1 MWIHTFTPAQLQE
14 VHHRLHRHHALPV
27 DMDKLSAVC
36 EEVNQRSRCISHG
49 LFEADAIQVA
59 VDYAITLRK
68 CRWVENYEQLVD
80 TAFVTALTYLRLSK
94 YPIDSDDPAL
104 WSHFK
109 DTYNNERLEYVFFLA
124 FTRQKILLNAFS
136 CKRSVHERL
145 PRTELGLDNHRW
157 MAILRGAVDES
168 YERCCLTAP
177 GYVWDDYE
185 RELQMQ
191 RELDYQK
198 LVALNPIHYFDR

>member
-14 VHHRLHRHHALPV
+14 IHHRLHRHRALPV

-68 CRWVENYEQLVD
+68 CRWVEDYEQLVD

-109 DTYNNERLEYVFFLA
+109 DTYDNERLEYVFFLA
-124 FTRQKILLNAFS
+124 FTRQKMFLTPLS
-136 CKRSVHERL
+136 CKRSAYERL

-168 YERCCLTAP
+168 YERCCLTSP
-177 GYVWDDYE
+177 GYVWDNYR
-185 RELQMQ
+185 REVEEQQ
-191 RELDYQK
+191 KIAYQK
-198 LVALNPIHYFDR
+198 YNELFPCRHLQG

>member
-1 MWIHTFTPAQLQE
+1 
-14 VHHRLHRHHALPV
+14 
-27 DMDKLSAVC
+27 MD
-36 EEVNQRSRCISHG
+36 G
-49 LFEADAIQVA
+49 
-59 VDYAITLRK
+59 
-68 CRWVENYEQLVD
+68 

-109 DTYNNERLEYVFFLA
+109 DTYDN
-124 FTRQKILLNAFS
+124 
-136 CKRSVHERL
+136 ERL

-177 GYVWDDYE
+177 GYVWVNYR
-185 RELQMQ
+185 REVEEQQ
-191 RELDYQK
+191 KIAYQK
-198 LVALNPIHYFDR
+198 YNELFPCRHSQG

>member
-1 MWIHTFTPAQLQE
+1 MWIHTFTPAQVQE
-14 VHHRLHRHHALPV
+14 IHHRLHRHQALPV
-27 DMDKLSAVC
+27 DIDKLSAVC

-59 VDYAITLRK
+59 VDYALTLRK
-68 CRWVENYEQLVD
+68 WRWVEDHEQLVD

-104 WSHFK
+104 WSYFES
-109 DTYNNERLEYVFFLA
+109 TYNNERLEYVFFLA
-124 FTRQKILLNAFS
+124 FTRQNILLNAFS
-136 CKRSVHERL
+136 CKRSAYERL

-177 GYVWDDYE
+177 GYVWDNYR
-185 RELQMQ
+185 REVEEQQ
-191 RELDYQK
+191 KIAYQK
-198 LVALNPIHYFDR
+198 YNELFSCRHSQG

>member
-14 VHHRLHRHHALPV
+14 IHHRLHRHQALPV

-68 CRWVENYEQLVD
+68 CRWVEDHEQSVD

-104 WSHFK
+104 WSYFES
-109 DTYNNERLEYVFFLA
+109 TYNNERLEYVFFLA
-124 FTRQKILLNAFS
+124 FTRQNILLNAFS
-136 CKRSVHERL
+136 CKRSAYERL

-177 GYVWDDYE
+177 GYVWDNYR
-185 RELQMQ
+185 REVEEQQ
-191 RELDYQK
+191 KIAYQK
-198 LVALNPIHYFDR
+198 YNELFSCRHSQG

>member
-14 VHHRLHRHHALPV
+14 IHHRLHRHRALPV

-68 CRWVENYEQLVD
+68 CRWVEDYEQLVD

-109 DTYNNERLEYVFFLA
+109 DTYDNERLEYVFFLA
-124 FTRQKILLNAFS
+124 FTRQKMFLTPLS
-136 CKRSVHERL
+136 CKRSAYERL

-168 YERCCLTAP
+168 YERCCHTAP
-177 GYVWDDYE
+177 GYVWDNYR
-185 RELQMQ
+185 REVEEQQ
-191 RELDYQK
+191 KIAYQK
-198 LVALNPIHYFDR
+198 YNELFPCRHLQG

>member
-14 VHHRLHRHHALPV
+14 IHHRLHRHRALPV

-68 CRWVENYEQLVD
+68 CRWVEDYEQLVD

-109 DTYNNERLEYVFFLA
+109 DTYDNERLEYVFFLA
-124 FTRQKILLNAFS
+124 FTRQKMFLTPLS
-136 CKRSVHERL
+136 CKRSAYERL

-157 MAILRGAVDES
+157 VAILRGAVDES

-177 GYVWDDYE
+177 GYVWDNYR
-185 RELQMQ
+185 REVEEQQ
-191 RELDYQK
+191 KIAYQK
-198 LVALNPIHYFDR
+198 YNELFPCRHLQG